1 MTKSHFQLGHGLN
14 FRPGSFMSSLCS
26 STWRSGCGQP
36 YPASGLS
43 KLCPYDLSCVLEAI
57 DVLLDD
63 WQLAVHSQDSVKR
76 PERSFSGRISAAH
89 GRRGGSSSSKKS
101 PKRPTKLQAGCGY
114 GIWKQ
119 NKQTSNLMY
128 LHVFASCER
137 GPGWFWNT
145 GLHAKVLGCVEE
157 SLNDFKVKLGQFVPV
172 VPHKVV
178 AEVSKIDNYRRGEL
192 LWCMDGRAN
201 PLMDRKVVGV
211 VFF

>member
-128 LHVFASCER
+128 LH
-137 GPGWFWNT
+137 
-145 GLHAKVLGCVEE
+145 HAKGDPGGFETPDSMRKCWDVSRNLWMILRS
-157 SLNDFKVKLGQFVPV
+157 SLASL
-172 VPHKVV
+172 
-178 AEVSKIDNYRRGEL
+178 YR
-192 LWCMDGRAN
+192 
-201 PLMDRKVVGV
+201 
-211 VFF
+211 